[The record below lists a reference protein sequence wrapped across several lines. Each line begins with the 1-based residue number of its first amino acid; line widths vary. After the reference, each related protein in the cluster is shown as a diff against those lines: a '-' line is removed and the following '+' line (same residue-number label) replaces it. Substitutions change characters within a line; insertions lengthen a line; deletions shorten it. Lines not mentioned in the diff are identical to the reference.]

1 MTDDRGRS
9 RPRRGYLD
17 WMRGVAV
24 LLMIEA
30 HLLDSW
36 TATAER
42 TQAAFKLAMMVA
54 GMGTA
59 LFLLLAGVSV
69 GLSAGSKLRRSGNAA
84 AASTA
89 VARRGLEIF
98 ALAFLFRL
106 QAWVLG
112 WSHNPY
118 ALLKVDILNI
128 MGPSIVFAALLWRLP
143 DTLRGRTLLFAAAAA
158 LTACITPWSRQWPLG
173 FLPDPVEAYFIPVQG
188 FTSFLFFPWMGL
200 VFAGATIG
208 VIIDSLNS
216 AEAEERFNVRMGVAG
231 VVLAAAAYAWSFL
244 PSERDH
250 FWTTAP
256 SYFFLRVGLMMALI
270 AAAYAWNRAFVAP
283 GSFSPVLQLG
293 KTSLFIYWI
302 HVELVYGLISLPLH
316 RELTLGQAAAAYVL
330 FTALM
335 LVCSIL
341 KDRWVA
347 SRAQAGRPMTTAA
360 G

>member
-1 MTDDRGRS
+1 MTDDRGPN

-17 WMRGVAV
+17 WTRGIAV

-42 TQAAFKLAMMVA
+42 THVAFKLAMMVA

-69 GLSAGSKLRRSGNAA
+69 GLSAGSKWRRSGNAA

-112 WSHNPY
+112 WSSNPY
-118 ALLKVDILNI
+118 SLLKVDILNI
-128 MGPSIVFAALLWRLP
+128 MGPSIVFAALLWRLA
-143 DTLRGRTLLFAAAAA
+143 DTMRARALTFAAAAA
-158 LTACITPWSRQWPLG
+158 ITTFVTPWSRQWPLG
-173 FLPDPVEAYFIPVQG
+173 FLPDPIEAYFVPVPG
-188 FTSFLFFPWMGL
+188 FTSFLFFPWMGF
-200 VFAGATIG
+200 VFAGATVG
-208 VIIDSLNS
+208 VIIDSLRS
-216 AEAEERFNVRMGVAG
+216 AEGEERFNVWMGIAG
-231 VVLAAAAYAWSFL
+231 MALAFGAYAWSFL
-244 PSERDH
+244 PAERDH

-270 AAAYAWNRAFVAP
+270 AAAYAWNLAFVRP
-283 GSFSPVLQLG
+283 GAWSPILQLG

-302 HVELVYGLISLPLH
+302 HVEMVYGLISLPLH
-316 RELTLGQAAAAYVL
+316 RQLTLGQAAAAYVL
-330 FTALM
+330 FTGLM
-335 LVCSIL
+335 LIFSIL

-347 SRAQAGRPMTTAA
+347 SRAQARRSMTTVA